1 MNNRSETTTY
11 ICDCRCTYDSAGT
24 YAPCSNVELQVHA
37 AVFSIA
43 GRFLMHAAVERILS
57 TYAMMRNLSEK
68 DIEGLRADVITF
80 LSKHED
86 LDEGR
91 MAVEGIRY
99 LRQRTRRG

>member
-11 ICDCRCTYDSAGT
+11 ICDCHCTSDSAGT
-24 YAPCSNVELQVHA
+24 YTPCSNVELQVHA
-37 AVFSIA
+37 AVFSIV